1 MRTEQENIVLKPKK
15 KNIIDKISGLFESKK
30 KRGLFLFLFIIPFI
44 AGIAIFGTIAFKEA
58 KALISLATGQNAIK
72 EDNQI
77 VSAGYVLR
85 ENATDYQKELFAQLK
100 SAIEVEG
107 ADETT
112 VAGLVAQNY
121 IADFYTWTNKQGQ
134 YDVGGMYY
142 VLDSEYEDGTHSKEN
157 IYQNA
162 RDNFYKYLSN
172 YIKEYGS
179 EDLLEV
185 ENIQLINCKKSN
197 DKYVLNEHVEN
208 RQDEQGDWYDYRED
222 HEYDAYEVTCSWT
235 YKPTTKFDTS
245 KYCKR
250 INLVLID
257 RWPTF
262 PIVEVSE
269 DEITVREI
277 ENEEIE
283 LELEEE

>member
-1 MRTEQENIVLKPKK
+1 MRSEQENIVLKPKK
-15 KNIIDKISGLFESKK
+15 KTIIDKINSLFENKK
-30 KRGLFLFLFIIPFI
+30 RRGLFLFLFMIPFI
-44 AGIAIFGTIAFKEA
+44 AGMVIFGLIAVKET
-58 KALISLATGQNAIK
+58 KNLISLATGGTIIK
-72 EDNQI
+72 EENQI
-77 VSAGYVLR
+77 KDAGYVLR
-85 ENATDYQKELFAQLK
+85 EDATDYQKELFAELK

-162 RDNFYKYLSN
+162 RDNFYRYLSS
-172 YIKEYGS
+172 YIKEYGAT
-179 EDLLEV
+179 DLLEV
-185 ENIQLINCKKSN
+185 ENIQLVKCKKSD

-235 YKPTTKFDTS
+235 YKPTEKFDTS
-245 KYCKR
+245 KYCKK

-257 RWPTF
+257 RWPAF

-269 DEITVREI
+269 KDINVKEI
-277 ENEEIE
+277 EIEEIDVE
-283 LELEEE
+283 AQD

>member
-15 KNIIDKISGLFESKK
+15 KTIIDKINALFENKK
-30 KRGLFLFLFIIPFI
+30 RRGLFLFLFMIPFI
-44 AGIAIFGTIAFKEA
+44 VGIAIFSMVAVREA
-58 KALISLATGQNAIK
+58 KNLISLATGGSTIK
-72 EDNQI
+72 EENQI
-77 VSAGYVLR
+77 KDAGYVLR
-85 ENATDYQKELFAQLK
+85 EDATDYQKELFAELK

-162 RDNFYKYLSN
+162 RDNFYRYLSS
-172 YIKEYGS
+172 YIKEYGAA
-179 EDLLEV
+179 DLLEV
-185 ENIQLINCKKSN
+185 ENIQLVKCKKSD

-235 YKPTTKFDTS
+235 YKPTEKFDTS
-245 KYCKR
+245 KYCKK

-257 RWPTF
+257 RWPAF

-269 DEITVREI
+269 KDINVKEI
-277 ENEEIE
+277 EIEEIDVE
-283 LELEEE
+283 AQD

>member
-15 KNIIDKISGLFESKK
+15 KTIIDKINALFENKK
-30 KRGLFLFLFIIPFI
+30 RRGLFLFLFMIPFI
-44 AGIAIFGTIAFKEA
+44 VGIAIFGMVAVREA
-58 KALISLATGQNAIK
+58 KNLISLATGGSTIK
-72 EDNQI
+72 EENQI
-77 VSAGYVLR
+77 KDAGYVLR
-85 ENATDYQKELFAQLK
+85 EDATDYQKELFAQLK

-121 IADFYTWTNKQGQ
+121 IADFFTWTNKQGQ

-162 RDNFYKYLSN
+162 RDNFYRYLSS
-172 YIKEYGS
+172 YIKEYGAT
-179 EDLLEV
+179 DLLEV
-185 ENIQLINCKKSN
+185 ENIQLVKCKKSD

-235 YKPTTKFDTS
+235 YKPTEKFDTS
-245 KYCKR
+245 KYCKK

-257 RWPTF
+257 RWPAF

-269 DEITVREI
+269 KDINVKEI
-277 ENEEIE
+277 EIEEIDVE
-283 LELEEE
+283 AQD